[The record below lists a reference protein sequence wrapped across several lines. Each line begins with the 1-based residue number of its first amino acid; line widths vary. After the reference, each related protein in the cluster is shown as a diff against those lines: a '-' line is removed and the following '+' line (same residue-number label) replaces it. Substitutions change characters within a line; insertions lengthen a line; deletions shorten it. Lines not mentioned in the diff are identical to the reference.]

1 MKLAVLLPFVLTMAV
16 AAPAPDD
23 ARIKIATVPA
33 EYRPHTGSERM
44 QAVRMDSFYF
54 EVNRETGRARVVVEY
69 TYPHAVGYQS
79 DADPGPQ
86 PTFAQLPGLTYDPAA
101 HAVVYDG
108 GGKRT
113 VCALVPKAKGRR
125 ATLRAKA
132 TGSCVVTASVAEQTQ
147 DDGFSLHQ
155 SRALDVYF
163 EVH

>member
-33 EYRPHTGSERM
+33 EYRPHTGAERILPVSM
-44 QAVRMDSFYF
+44 REFYF
-54 EVNRETGRARVVVEY
+54 EVNKETGRARVVVEY
-69 TYPHAVGYQS
+69 AIPHQVDYQS
-79 DADPGPQ
+79 QGDLGVPS
-86 PTFAQLPGLTYDPAA
+86 TFAQLPGLTYDPAA

-113 VCALVPKAKGRR
+113 VCAVVQKTKGRQ
-125 ATLRAKA
+125 TLRAKS
-132 TGSCVVTASVAEQTQ
+132 TGSCVVTASVGEHTQ
-147 DDGFSLHQ
+147 DDGFSLHR